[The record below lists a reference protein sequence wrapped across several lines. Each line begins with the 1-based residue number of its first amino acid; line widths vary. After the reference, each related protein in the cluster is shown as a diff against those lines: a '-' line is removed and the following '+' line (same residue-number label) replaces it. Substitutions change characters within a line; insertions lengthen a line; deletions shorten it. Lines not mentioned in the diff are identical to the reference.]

1 MKSKQIHFSVGLEDE
16 TEISAAAVEALGKA
30 EELWRGGKAF
40 GHVRDEGIQIAT
52 PKLVWLTGA

>member
-16 TEISAAAVEALGKA
+16 MEILAAAVATLRKV
-30 EELWRGGKAF
+30 EELWRGGKPF

-52 PKLVWLTGA
+52 PKLV

>member
-16 TEISAAAVEALGKA
+16 IEILAAAGEALGKA
-30 EELWRGGKAF
+30 EELWRGGKPC

-52 PKLVWLTGA
+52 PKLV